1 MNKPWIANITEDTLP
16 NEDLKILAAII
27 GLAATIKIM
36 CEIPGINISIPKNCT
51 LRARIKY
58 IKKHYDGSKKSRYEL
73 SKLCDLSENYIYRI
87 AKTRF

>member
-27 GLAATIKIM
+27 GLAATIEIM
-36 CEIPGINISIPKNCT
+36 CEIPGMNISIPKNCT
-51 LRARIKY
+51 LRARIEY